1 MSEMLAVLSIKI
13 PTTGCHATRFHITSF
28 ADTLSLVYLS
38 AYLSVLSVC
47 SQQLSPGDIMAIC
60 GAPKK
65 VRNIMSVVY
74 SNVPC
79 MSVNCPLQMNP
90 SIPANR
96 VWVMVIKITVHNANR
111 MWVMVIKITVHNAN
125 RMWAMVIKIT
135 VHNANRMWVMVI
147 KITVHN
153 ANRMW
158 AMVIK
163 ITVHNAN
170 RMWAMVI
177 KIMVHNAR

>member
-1 MSEMLAVLSIKI
+1 
-13 PTTGCHATRFHITSF
+13 
-28 ADTLSLVYLS
+28 
-38 AYLSVLSVC
+38 
-47 SQQLSPGDIMAIC
+47 
-60 GAPKK
+60 
-65 VRNIMSVVY
+65 MSVVY
-74 SNVPC
+74 CNVPC

-111 MWVMVIKITVHNAN
+111 RAMVIKITVDNAN

-135 VHNANRMWVMVI
+135 VD
-147 KITVHN
+147 N

-163 ITVHNAN
+163 ITVGNGY
-170 RMWAMVI
+170 
-177 KIMVHNAR
+177 